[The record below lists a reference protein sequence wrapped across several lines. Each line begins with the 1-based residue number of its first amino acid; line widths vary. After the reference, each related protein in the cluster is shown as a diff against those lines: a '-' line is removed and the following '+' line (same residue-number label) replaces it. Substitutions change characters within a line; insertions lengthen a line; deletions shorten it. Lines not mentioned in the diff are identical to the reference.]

1 MALGGRAMKGILLP
15 MSHLYDWSY
24 RWFFRATLTSAVA
37 FCAFAYFT
45 GAPRDG
51 HAAVAAGE
59 VAVYAET
66 DASSLLI
73 ETVRD
78 GAVLTPMVEM
88 TGAGG
93 EKWFMVKT
101 PAGNV
106 GWIKGGDQSAS
117 KKIDDHFR
125 ALPRDTGMIGPVIS
139 APESPG
145 KVSTSGAATIPVR
158 IRGNLVIVPVTFY
171 NGNSS
176 VTGNLVM
183 DTGASQTTVSK
194 RMARDLRL
202 LSIASAYST
211 GIGGTVPME
220 VSMVEGIKV
229 GTIGLKNMRVSILD
243 FSPDPSF
250 EGLLGFDFL
259 SRFQMSVDT
268 EKQLMTLTP
277 HKQ

>member
-1 MALGGRAMKGILLP
+1 MKVSLLLMNFLYEWNHRCFLRAALM
-15 MSHLYDWSY
+15 
-24 RWFFRATLTSAVA
+24 SAVA
-37 FCAFAYFT
+37 FCAMTSFT
-45 GAPRDG
+45 GAPRHV

-59 VAVYAET
+59 VAVYAES

-78 GAVLTPMVEM
+78 GAALTPMVEM

-117 KKIDDHFR
+117 KKVDDHFR
-125 ALPRDTGMIGPVIS
+125 ALPRDTGMIGPVS
-139 APESPG
+139 NVPETTG
-145 KVSTSGAATIPVR
+145 KLSTSGAATIPVR

-202 LSIASAYST
+202 YSMASGYST
-211 GIGGTVPME
+211 GIGGAVPTE
-220 VSMVEGIKV
+220 VSMVDGIKV
-229 GTIGLKNMRVSILD
+229 GSIGLKNLRVSILD
-243 FSPDPSF
+243 FSNDPSF